1 MENKFYEQLGKMY
14 WEIAMGELKFNTTPR
29 EKQKGIRHSIKMIDK
44 KYKIDKLTQNKMGYT
59 ISNIH
64 NPRLTKID

>member
-14 WEIAMGELKFNTTPR
+14 WEIAMAELKFNTTPR
-29 EKQKGIRHSIKMIDK
+29 EKQKGIRHSIKMIDIK
-44 KYKIDKLTQNKMGYT
+44 HKIDKLVQKKTGYVMC
-59 ISNIH
+59 NVH

>member
-14 WEIAMGELKFNTTPR
+14 WEIAIAELNHNTTPK
-29 EKQKGIRHSIKMIDK
+29 EKMKSFRHGIKMMDK
-44 KYKIDKLTQNKMGYT
+44 KYKIDKFVQKKMGYT
-59 ISNIH
+59 ICNIH